1 MILSTLTDVLWRDQ
15 VTSNGLQNLH
25 TDCLVNRE
33 YLKVKLNTWITIDYL
48 TCFLD
53 QFKSVASSV
62 LIDTSLLLSSAKK
75 LKIMKEGV
83 AVCLLGNK
91 KNTWNQFLMVSQISR
106 LDIIFHI
113 QSCLPM
119 CFSCSTNLLVNI
131 PFSLPQ
137 QSSPVVLYPSSSLVV
152 CRRDSNDTASAAGLK

>member
-1 MILSTLTDVLWRDQ
+1 MLW
-15 VTSNGLQNLH
+15 
-25 TDCLVNRE
+25 
-33 YLKVKLNTWITIDYL
+33 
-48 TCFLD
+48 
-53 QFKSVASSV
+53 
-62 LIDTSLLLSSAKK
+62 KK
-75 LKIMKEGV
+75 RGG

-91 KNTWNQFLMVSQISR
+91 KNTWNQFLLMVLQISR

-137 QSSPVVLYPSSSLVV
+137 QSSPAVLYPSLSRVI
-152 CRRDSNDTASAAGLK
+152 CRQDSNDTASGAFRQDLSNQAKMPHPGQSHNVIIYKRAYVKHNSRLGGWEFNLPNCQFLSPWSHFTCQTYSSML